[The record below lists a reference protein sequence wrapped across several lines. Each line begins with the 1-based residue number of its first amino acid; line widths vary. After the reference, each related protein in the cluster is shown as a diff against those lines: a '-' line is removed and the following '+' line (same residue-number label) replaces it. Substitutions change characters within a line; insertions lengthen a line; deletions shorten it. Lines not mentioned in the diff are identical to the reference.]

1 MRSSELIVAPRPAS
15 RGRWRRDE
23 LEFLPAALEIIETP
37 ASPVG
42 RAIGASIIL
51 FFGLALAWATIGRV
65 EIVVSAPGEIV
76 QSGRTKVIQSLE
88 IGTVRAIRVHDG
100 QSVKAG
106 QVLIELDPTSA
117 AAERDRLDSA
127 LMVARLEIA
136 RLSAML
142 SEAADPA
149 ARFTAPPGA
158 TPAQVTLARQL
169 VASQLAEHAAK
180 LAELDRQ
187 QAQQDANR
195 AAVAATVDKLSAL
208 LPILRQRLEMRK
220 TLYDRQLDSKLIYLA
235 EQQQVVESERELVV
249 QKDRLTE
256 AGAAL
261 AAISEQRPQAEA
273 EFRRSLLADL
283 AQAQEK
289 TDNLAQE
296 LVKAEQRTRLQT
308 LTSPVDGIVQQ
319 LAVHT
324 VGGVVNPAQI
334 VMAVVPVQSPLE
346 IEALVANQDVG
357 FVHAGQK
364 AAIKIDTF
372 DFTRYG
378 LLHGEVLSVSR
389 DAVNAESSA
398 PDPAATGVAATAAPQ
413 PRSKGSGYTARISL
427 DRAAIP
433 IDGKLVGLRPGMA
446 VIVEINTGTR
456 RVIEYLLSPLL
467 RYGQESLRER

>member
-1 MRSSELIVAPRPAS
+1 M
-15 RGRWRRDE
+15 
-23 LEFLPAALEIIETP
+23 
-37 ASPVG
+37 
-42 RAIGASIIL
+42 
-51 FFGLALAWATIGRV
+51 
-65 EIVVSAPGEIV
+65 
-76 QSGRTKVIQSLE
+76 
-88 IGTVRAIRVHDG
+88 
-100 QSVKAG
+100 
-106 QVLIELDPTSA
+106 VLT
-117 AAERDRLDSA
+117 
-127 LMVARLEIA
+127 
-136 RLSAML
+136 
-142 SEAADPA
+142 
-149 ARFTAPPGA
+149 
-158 TPAQVTLARQL
+158 
-169 VASQLAEHAAK
+169 SQLAEHAAK

-235 EQQQVVESERELVV
+235 EQQQVVESEREIVV

-261 AAISEQRPQAEA
+261 AAISEQRRQAEA

-289 TDNLAQE
+289 ADNLAQE

-433 IDGKLVGLRPGMA
+433 IDGKLAGLRPGMA